1 MSGRKR
7 GRISFA
13 YVDYYDPTP
22 VRIAD
27 LRKFSAKLGRWLAR
41 HYEFLECNL
50 GKKSAEEA
58 RAAYKAVLELIDLD
72 LPDEG
77 FDAYGRAWEI
87 CNELWRAAAQRR
99 EERRRALAEKRV
111 RQAREKEQAD
121 ALIAECSDAWSD
133 PEIRR
138 LLKRWA
144 PEGGVETL
152 VHEIGSLSQGRPEEI
167 VNKAT
172 AWLEK
177 FRQILLGARN
187 KAEANAERAAGLLTH
202 VSTALSTLHDLDLSA
217 LEPAERALAEHEIS
231 KLRARAD
238 VALTDENIAHLQEL
252 PGAIQALRADLSEKI
267 EVNRVNRAT
276 EAWKAALQELGYT
289 VQVRSEEES
298 GTAVIQ
304 ASSFP
309 MSSLVATFQP
319 GSHEITLQVNGE
331 HDTTQCIHDIDSIQK
346 ALAKRGMQL
355 EMTDWGRAEPSAQL
369 LQSQSLHQALRRG

>member
-27 LRKFSAKLGRWLAR
+27 LRNFAAKLERWLAR
-41 HYEFLECNL
+41 HYEFLERNL
-50 GKKSAEEA
+50 GKESADRA
-58 RAAYKAVLELIDLD
+58 RAAYKAVLEFIDLGS
-72 LPDEG
+72 PDEG

-87 CNELWRAAAQRR
+87 CNGLWRKAAEKR
-99 EERRRALAEKRV
+99 EERRQALAERRM
-111 RQAREKEQAD
+111 RQAQEKERAD
-121 ALIAECSDAWSD
+121 ALIAGCSDAWSD
-133 PEIRR
+133 REIRR
-138 LLKRWA
+138 LLRRWA
-144 PEGGVETL
+144 PEGEMETL
-152 VHEIGSLSQGRPEEI
+152 AHEIGSLSQGRPEEI
-167 VNKAT
+167 INKAT

-177 FRQILLGARN
+177 FRQTLLGARN
-187 KAEANAERAAGLLTH
+187 KAEANAERAAELLTQ
-202 VSTALSTLHDLDLSA
+202 VSTTLSTLHDLDVSA
-217 LEPAERALAEHEIS
+217 LEAAERASAQHEIS

-238 VALTDENIAHLQEL
+238 AALTDENIAQLQEL

-267 EVNRVNRAT
+267 EVNRINRAT
-276 EAWKAALQELGYT
+276 EAWKAALEELGYT

-298 GTAVIQ
+298 GTTVIQ

-319 GSHEITLQVNGE
+319 GSDEIALRVNGE

-346 ALAKRGMQL
+346 ALAKRGMEL